1 MLYCFHSVADEFEED
16 EFSGMIVSV
25 DLDTRKVSWITPAD
39 ERLKTFFDDPDHPVR
54 LVRIIHRNNRVWMT
68 TEKALDNSAKVYL
81 KEDNRWHEISREITD
96 TMVLIDV
103 RENGNAL
110 VLNVEKHLE
119 GHFREDGVSFAV
131 MSRRGVP
138 SLQSI
143 ARSAALRYVESLRFD
158 KHMARIIGFD
168 HF

>member
-16 EFSGMIVSV
+16 EFSGMLVSV
-25 DLDTRKVSWITPAD
+25 DLDTREVSWITLAD
-39 ERLKTFFDDPDHPVR
+39 ERLKSFFDDPNHPVR
-54 LVRIIHRNNRVWMT
+54 LVRTIHRNNRVWMT
-68 TEKALDNSAKVYL
+68 TEKALRQL
-81 KEDNRWHEISREITD
+81 GQGLFEGGQQGITD

-103 RENGNAL
+103 REDGNAL

-131 MSRRGVP
+131 MSHCGVP

-143 ARSAALRYVESLRFD
+143 ARSTALRYVEGLRHN
-158 KHMARIIGFD
+158 KHLARIIGYG
-168 HF
+168 HS